1 MTTNNPINNNPGV
14 ITVPLQMSGPLS
26 QYVNSIATAGG
37 TTTLTTSSNFNLYF
51 TGTLNQT
58 IVLPSVVSFGQTGLT
73 YNIINASTG
82 TLTIQSNNG
91 STLVTLPYNSASVL
105 TAAQVVSISTA
116 NDTPSS
122 WIYTKSL
129 ANNATTGAFYSS
141 NIPVASATNLVSNTA
156 KNVTSISSLPV
167 GIYLMTGSVWI
178 QNTTATFTNASGWI
192 STTSATLPDN
202 SLIAQIYTSSTNV
215 NYAGVTPTLMQV
227 FSSTQTIYLSALAT
241 FASGTC
247 TASGTL
253 YAVSLY

>member
-14 ITVPLQMSGPLS
+14 IAVPLQMSGPLA

-91 STLVTLPYNSASVL
+91 STLVTVGFNSASVL
-105 TAAQVVSISTA
+105 TSCLVTSISTA

-129 ANNATTGAFYSS
+129 ANNATTGTSYSS

-156 KNVTSISSLPV
+156 KNVTSISGLPA
-167 GIYLMTGSVWI
+167 GIYLMSGSVWI
-178 QNTTATFTNASGWI
+178 QNTTANFTSAAGWI

-202 SLIAQIYTSSTNV
+202 SLITQNYSGAASV
-215 NYAGVTPTLMQV
+215 NYCGLSPTLMQV
-227 FSSTQTIYLSALAT
+227 FSSTTTVYLSALSV
-241 FASGTC
+241 FGSGTS